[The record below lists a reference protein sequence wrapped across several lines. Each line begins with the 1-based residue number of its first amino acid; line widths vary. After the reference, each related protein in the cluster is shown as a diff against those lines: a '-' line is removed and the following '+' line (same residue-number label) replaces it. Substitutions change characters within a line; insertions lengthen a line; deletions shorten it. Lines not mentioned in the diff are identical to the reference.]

1 MHGKARLVVVFSALF
16 LTMCR
21 QFAAP
26 ISTIDGM
33 SCRAYTAYFV
43 QGLGTSKG
51 LECYY
56 TCPDEI
62 VGPLNFEVD
71 PALQATKGDLDRLYC
86 GIAPQWTATAV
97 STSTVRPPTV
107 SPTSSASPIPAASA
121 TSPASP
127 TAEPGLAPPASL
139 LTGRVTMCD
148 TGAALIS
155 FRMIEPPA
163 DLTGK
168 TLTAQIGEQERDC
181 SINPTNTSLVTC
193 TLPAGVTFP
202 ARVVVR
208 LDDLV
213 VNDFTFDGIGCAEL
227 TTPIPTTTP

>member
-1 MHGKARLVVVFSALF
+1 MYGKARLVVVVSALL

-21 QFAAP
+21 QYAAP
-26 ISTIDGM
+26 VSTIEGM

-43 QGLGTSKG
+43 RGLGTSKG

-56 TCPDEI
+56 TCPGEI
-62 VGPLNFEVD
+62 VGPLNFEID
-71 PALQATKGDLDRLYC
+71 PALQATKGDLDRIYC
-86 GIAPQWTATAV
+86 GIAPEWTATPVSTGMALTPAV
-97 STSTVRPPTV
+97 SPPSTS
-107 SPTSSASPIPAASA
+107 SPIPTASA
-121 TSPASP
+121 VSPASP
-127 TAEPGLAPPASL
+127 TAEIELTSPAAL

-155 FRMIEPPA
+155 FRMIEPPP

-168 TLTAQIGEQERDC
+168 TLTAQIDDQERDC
-181 SINPTNTSLVTC
+181 YINQTNTSLVTC

-208 LDDLV
+208 LDGLA
-213 VNDFTFDGIGCAEL
+213 VNEFTFDGLGCAEL
-227 TTPIPTTTP
+227 TTPVPTTTP

>member
-1 MHGKARLVVVFSALF
+1 MHKKARLVVVFSAL
-16 LTMCR
+16 LITMCR
-21 QFAAP
+21 QYAAP
-26 ISTIDGM
+26 VSTIDGM

-56 TCPDEI
+56 TCPDEV
-62 VGPLNFEVD
+62 VGPLNFEID
-71 PALQATKGDLDRLYC
+71 PALQATKGDLDRTYC

-97 STSTVRPPTV
+97 STGMVLTPTV
-107 SPTSSASPIPAASA
+107 LPTSTTSPIPTASA

-127 TAEPGLAPPASL
+127 TAEPELTSPATL
-139 LTGRVTMCD
+139 LTGQVTMCD

-155 FRMIEPPA
+155 FRMIEPPP

-168 TLTAQIGEQERDC
+168 TLTAQIGEQEGDC
-181 SINPTNTSLVTC
+181 YINPTNTSLITC

-208 LDDLV
+208 LDGPA
-213 VNDFTFDGIGCAEL
+213 VNDFTFDGLGCAEL
-227 TTPIPTTTP
+227 TTPVPTTTP